1 MMDKTLFDE
10 LRERFDEIYVH
21 KADCDKA
28 MDAVSDRLAKN
39 DERYAVINTKLSLL
53 LWGVGV
59 IGTAVIGYL
68 VKLAFGG

>member
-1 MMDKTLFDE
+1 MDKTMFDE
-10 LRERFDEIYVH
+10 LRERFDEIYVRRD
-21 KADCDKA
+21 ACDKA
-28 MDAVSDRLAKN
+28 MDAVSEKLAKN

-59 IGTAVIGYL
+59 LCTAIIGYL